1 MEITDLIQRFSVS
14 KEKQEKAIFSTL
26 FIAGNRLQTLF
37 DSSIPQIT
45 LKQFMLLTMVKQA
58 DKELTFT
65 QLGKLLG
72 CSRQNIKKLA
82 EVLEKKGYVQ
92 INQQSKDG
100 RAACIAPTDK
110 MKQFFNEIFSE
121 YEKKLSELFTV
132 YDDQEIEQLYK
143 LMMKMYDGI
152 EHFEKSMN
160 HEEI

>member
-1 MEITDLIQRFSVS
+1 
-14 KEKQEKAIFSTL
+14 
-26 FIAGNRLQTLF
+26 
-37 DSSIPQIT
+37 
-45 LKQFMLLTMVKQA
+45 
-58 DKELTFT
+58 
-65 QLGKLLG
+65 
-72 CSRQNIKKLA
+72 
-82 EVLEKKGYVQ
+82 
-92 INQQSKDG
+92 
-100 RAACIAPTDK
+100 